1 VERQARFSREV
12 AEAIGYDFKAGR
24 LDVSTHPFTEG
35 LAPGDTR
42 ITSRFQEAPFADG
55 LGSTMHEAGHAL
67 YEQGLPKDR
76 YHGRPLSE
84 AVSLGIHESQ
94 SRLWENQV
102 GRSRSFWNW
111 ALPRACSTLGLDGPD
126 LEQLYR
132 AMNIVTPSLI
142 RVEADEATY
151 NLHIM
156 LRFDLERA
164 MLHGDLATTD
174 LPAAWNDR
182 IRADLGL
189 AVPDDARGCLQ
200 DIHWSMGAIG
210 YFPTYTLGNLYSAQ
224 IWEAVRKDLPDLD
237 QQIGSGE
244 FQPLLAWLRE
254 KIHRHGRRWPAEELG
269 ERVTGNRL
277 SHEPLMRYLR
287 GKLRPVYG
295 LSGA

>member
-1 VERQARFSREV
+1 
-12 AEAIGYDFKAGR
+12 
-24 LDVSTHPFTEG
+24 
-35 LAPGDTR
+35 
-42 ITSRFQEAPFADG
+42 
-55 LGSTMHEAGHAL
+55 MHEAGHAL
-67 YEQGLPKDR
+67 YEQGLPKAR
-76 YHGRPLSE
+76 FHGRPLAE

-102 GRSRSFWNW
+102 GRSRPFWEW
-111 ALPRACSTLGLDGPD
+111 ALPRACSTLGLDD
-126 LEQLYR
+126 LTLEQVYR

-142 RVEADEATY
+142 RVESDEATY

-164 MLHGDLATTD
+164 MLHGDLAVTD
-174 LPAAWNDR
+174 LPVAWNDR
-182 IRADLGL
+182 IRSDLGL
-189 AVPDDARGCLQ
+189 TVPDDARGCLQ

-277 SHEPLMRYLR
+277 SHEPLMRYLC

-295 LSGA
+295 LSGS